1 MTILSRTV
9 AFAALLPL
17 VAASR
22 LEAQSSKIT
31 VTIAGGAHAGTY
43 EETQECEVN
52 PDQFPS
58 IFFVTGHA
66 LANVKPN
73 APTKIEFFTASAKGM
88 PDGFVLSLHFRGK
101 PGERTKYDLNAIPP
115 AMKPPI
121 ALPPAGSGSVT
132 VTKTATG
139 RTATFRGVTHDGVR
153 MEGTL
158 DCRSRSP

>member
-1 MTILSRTV
+1 MTILAQT
-9 AFAALLPL
+9 AACAALLTL
-17 VAASR
+17 VAVSR

-31 VTIAGGAHAGTY
+31 VTIAGGTHAGTY

-121 ALPPAGSGSVT
+121 ALPPQGSGT
-132 VTKTATG
+132 VTIRETATG

-153 MEGTL
+153 IEGIL